1 MLEEQQEDI
10 FMEAWAIIIN
20 MVKCFISSYF
30 NQTPFI
36 RDYINMFKIF
46 ILNHIL
52 FLSLTLESASILW

>member
-1 MLEEQQEDI
+1 MLEEKEEDI

-20 MVKCFISSYF
+20 MVKRFISSYF

-36 RDYINMFKIF
+36 RGYINMFKIF